1 MSAFGGNADMQKS
14 HHQAQAGAAPCAKPS
29 QLVQGPTSSPN
40 LNCNC
45 CDFEGRAS
53 CMHFIERLFGFAPD
67 HGDGSLEAIILIAV
81 VIVITGLGLGYFYKH
96 FPRK

>member
-1 MSAFGGNADMQKS
+1 MNLAFGGKADMQKS

-45 CDFEGRAS
+45 CDFEDRAS
-53 CMHFIERLFGFAPD
+53 AWTSSKDFLDLRLTTM
-67 HGDGSLEAIILIAV
+67 
-81 VIVITGLGLGYFYKH
+81 TGH
-96 FPRK
+96 RKQSYLLR